1 MRKNKLYMMSLAFSA
16 LALTTSCDDFLDTMP
31 DDRAEVNTEDK
42 VTSLLVSAY
51 PTHSSDFILELTSDN
66 VLDNGSEYS
75 TSKTM
80 EEAYRFQTIT
90 SEGNDDPKSLWNSY
104 YSAVAAANQALES
117 IDELG
122 NPTSLSGQRA
132 EALLCRAYSMY
143 RLATTFCMAY
153 NPEKADEYM
162 GLPYPT
168 KPETTVKPNYVRG
181 TLRELYDNINKDI
194 EEALPNV
201 EEDIYTQPKYHFN
214 KKAAYAFAARF
225 NLYYMNYDKTI
236 EYANSVLGTGNTPS
250 SLRDFT
256 QYISLGRTDLGNAY
270 VKASEPANL
279 LLMTAYSLAGRAL
292 SGTSY
297 PRFHH
302 GRPVVTYETFWAAGP
317 WGVGS
322 TNNTLYYA
330 SKLYGTNQS
339 VAFPKQDE
347 FWEYTDKTG
356 NTGYA
361 HIVDCVFTT
370 DETLLC
376 RAEAYTMKKDYAH
389 AIADINSWI
398 ASHTYASR
406 GTAVRPTMTEQS
418 INEFM
423 DALDYEPTVIETD
436 KQRSIKKKLNPQGFS
451 VETGTQENIIELILH
466 MRRLETIN
474 QGLRIQDLKRYG
486 IEFSHP
492 VDGEKEI
499 PTFKAGDLR
508 GAIQLPSDVIV
519 AGLPANP
526 REETSSSSLS
536 NQ

>member
-1 MRKNKLYMMSLAFSA
+1 MSLAISA
-16 LALTTSCDDFLDTMP
+16 LALTTSCDDFLDKMP

-66 VLDNGSEYS
+66 VLDNGQEYS

-80 EEAYRFQTIT
+80 EEAYRFEAIT
-90 SEGNDDPKSLWNSY
+90 SESNDDPKALWNSY
-104 YSAVAAANQALES
+104 YGAVAAANQALQS

-122 NPTSLSGQRA
+122 NPSSLSAQRA

-153 NPEKADEYM
+153 NPDKADEYL

-168 KPETTVKPNYVRG
+168 KPETTVKPNYERG
-181 TLRELYDNINKDI
+181 TLRQLYENIYNDI
-194 EEALPNV
+194 EEALPKV
-201 EEDIYTQPKYHFN
+201 EDDSYSQPKYHFN
-214 KKAAYAFAARF
+214 KKAAYALAARF

-236 EYANSVLGTGNTPS
+236 EYANAVLGTGTPS

-256 QYISLGRTDLGNAY
+256 QYISLGRSDIGNQY
-270 VKASEPANL
+270 IKSSDGSNL

-292 SGTSY
+292 CGTSY

-302 GRPVVTYETFWAAGP
+302 NRTVTTYETFWVAAP
-317 WGVGS
+317 WGTGS
-322 TNNTLYYA
+322 TNQTLYYA
-330 SKLYGTNQS
+330 SKLYGS
-339 VAFPKQDE
+339 DRSIAFPKME
-347 FWEYTDKTG
+347 EMFEYTDKTSG
-356 NTGYA
+356 TGYA
-361 HIVDCVFTT
+361 HIVDAVFTT

-376 RAEAYTMKKDYAH
+376 RAEAYALKKDYTH

-398 ASHTYASR
+398 TSHTYASK
-406 GTAVRPTMTEQS
+406 GSAVRPTMTEEN
-418 INEFM
+418 INSFM
-423 DALDYEPTVIETD
+423 DALDYEPTIVETD
-436 KQRSIKKKLNPQGFS
+436 KQRSLKKKLNPQGFT
-451 VETGTQENIIELILH
+451 VETGTQENVIELILH
-466 MRRLETIN
+466 MRRLETLY

-492 VDGEKEI
+492 VDEEKEV
-499 PTFKAGDLR
+499 PVFKAGDLR
-508 GAIQLPSDVIV
+508 GAIQLPSDVIS

-526 REETSSSSLS
+526 REEASTSTES
-536 NQ
+536 NN

>member
-1 MRKNKLYMMSLAFSA
+1 MRKNKLYIMSLALSA
-16 LALTTSCDDFLDTMP
+16 LALTTSCDDFLDKMP

-42 VTSLLVSAY
+42 VASLLVSAY
-51 PTHSSDFILELTSDN
+51 PTHSSDLILELTSDN
-66 VLDNGSEYS
+66 VLDNGQEYS
-75 TSKTM
+75 TTKTM

-90 SEGNDDPKSLWNSY
+90 SEGNDDPKALWNSY
-104 YSAVAAANQALES
+104 YGAVASANQALQS
-117 IDELG
+117 IEELG
-122 NPTSLSGQRA
+122 NPASLAAQRS

-153 NPEKADEYM
+153 NPEKADEYL

-168 KPETTVKPNYVRG
+168 KPETTVKPDYERG
-181 TLRELYDNINKDI
+181 TLRQLYENISKDI
-194 EEALPNV
+194 DAALPNV
-201 EEDIYTQPKYHFN
+201 ADDVYSQPKYHFN

-236 EYANSVLGTGNTPS
+236 EYANSVLGTGTIS

-256 QYISLGRTDLGNAY
+256 QYITLGRTDLGNAY
-270 VKASEPANL
+270 VKASDPANL
-279 LLMTAYSLAGRAL
+279 LLMTAYSLAGRL
-292 SGTSY
+292 LEGTSY

-302 GRPVVTYETFWAAGP
+302 GRTPTTYETFWAAGP
-317 WGVGS
+317 WGTGS

-330 SKLYGTNQS
+330 SKLYGSNQS
-339 VAFPKQDE
+339 VAFPKQEE
-347 FWEYTDKTG
+347 FWEYTDKTAG
-356 NTGYA
+356 TGYA

-376 RAEAYTMKKDYAH
+376 RAEAYALKKDYDH

-398 ASHTYASR
+398 TSHTYATK
-406 GTAVRPTMTEQS
+406 GTAARPTMTVE
-418 INEFM
+418 NVNAFM
-423 DALDYEPTVIETD
+423 NALDYEPTVVETD

-451 VETGTQENIIELILH
+451 VESGTQENVIELILH
-466 MRRLETIN
+466 MRRLETIY

-492 VDGEKEI
+492 VDGEKEV

-508 GAIQLPSDVIV
+508 GAIQLPNDVIV
-519 AGLPANP
+519 AGLPENP
-526 REETSSSSLS
+526 REETSGSSVS